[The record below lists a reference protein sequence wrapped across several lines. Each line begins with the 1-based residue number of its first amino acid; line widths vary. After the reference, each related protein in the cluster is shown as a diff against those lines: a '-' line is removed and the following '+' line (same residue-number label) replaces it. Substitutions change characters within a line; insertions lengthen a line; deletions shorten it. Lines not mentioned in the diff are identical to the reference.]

1 MERYVSLTDMV
12 KVINDILFEKEY
24 QKFILNYL
32 ETKKNG
38 YTVRKNA
45 DFDRLF
51 AVDRGMLFKF
61 LEETQPDTVA
71 DLRKVYKSN
80 IVNDKI
86 KKRAMLSFYEV
97 WLFYNV
103 IIRNVLT

>member
-1 MERYVSLTDMV
+1 
-12 KVINDILFEKEY
+12 
-24 QKFILNYL
+24 
-32 ETKKNG
+32 
-38 YTVRKNA
+38 
-45 DFDRLF
+45 
-51 AVDRGMLFKF
+51 MLFKF

-86 KKRAMLSFYEV
+86 KKRVMLSFYEV